1 MRSVGDSGGPDWPI
15 VGGQTEGGPGDL
27 RRGPYRLP
35 IVGLGSAGP
44 DGLTGAAKKAL
55 AEASVVLGYKL
66 YLEEARPFVREG
78 ATLEGSPMTAEM
90 ARAEK
95 ALDLAGQNVAVA
107 MVSGGDPGVYAMAGA
122 VFEVAA
128 ARGLPLGPESGQYEI
143 SVITGTPAVTAAA
156 ALLGAPLTHDFC
168 AISLSDSLTEWPTIE
183 KRLDLA
189 SKAGFAMAIYN
200 PKSRGRD
207 WQLGRAV
214 EILLKN
220 LSPQTPVGLAS
231 RLGRAG
237 QSTTLTTLEDLHK
250 ANVDMQTTVIVG
262 NRTTFVY
269 QGRMITPR
277 GYLGKYGPPS

>member
-1 MRSVGDSGGPDWPI
+1 M
-15 VGGQTEGGPGDL
+15 

-35 IVGLGSAGP
+35 IVGLGSSGP

-78 ATLEGSPMTAEM
+78 ASLEGTPMTAEM

-95 ALDLAGQNVAVA
+95 ALDLAGQNVSVA

-168 AISLSDSLTEWPTIE
+168 AISLSDRLTEWPTIE

-189 SKAGFAMAIYN
+189 SQAGFVMAIYN

-237 QSTTLTTLEDLHK
+237 QSTTLTTLEDLPK